1 MPSAAR
7 KGDIGAAHGCFPS
20 SPAIE
25 GSGDV
30 FINGKP
36 AVRVG
41 DAYAAHGCGK
51 CAPHGRNAAQGSATV
66 NINGRPA
73 VRIGDSIHCGGNA
86 QTGSPNVFIG
96 DETWTGL
103 PFDPPQPVLRLFLT
117 QTPGNQNHP
126 YTFEPYKL
134 YKDGGMVQQ
143 GWTDEKGL
151 IEYAYDPPWTY
162 VLKVETEVG
171 TFTFQPTPMHPVDTE
186 TGMQQRLDMLGFYP
200 QPKHGN
206 ATNPGG
212 KLHYEQAQTVLDG
225 NVSGKLDAF
234 FIQIMKPVMP

>member
-66 NINGRPA
+66 NINGKPA

-96 DETWTGL
+96 DETWTGMPRQL
-103 PFDPPQPVLRLFLT
+103 LCPVGDNYLVRL
-117 QTPGNQNHP
+117 
-126 YTFEPYKL
+126 
-134 YKDGGMVQQ
+134 V
-143 GWTDEKGL
+143 
-151 IEYAYDPPWTY
+151 
-162 VLKVETEVG
+162 VV
-171 TFTFQPTPMHPVDTE
+171 
-186 TGMQQRLDMLGFYP
+186 
-200 QPKHGN
+200 
-206 ATNPGG
+206 
-212 KLHYEQAQTVLDG
+212 
-225 NVSGKLDAF
+225 
-234 FIQIMKPVMP
+234 